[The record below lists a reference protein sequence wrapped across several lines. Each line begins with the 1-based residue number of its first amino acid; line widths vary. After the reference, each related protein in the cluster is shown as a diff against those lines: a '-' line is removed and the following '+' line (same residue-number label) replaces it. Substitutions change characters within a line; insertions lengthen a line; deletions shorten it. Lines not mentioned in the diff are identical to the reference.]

1 MRQLIPCTV
10 SRRQFVKG
18 SAAAATIGAFELGHT
33 AFPPAATRS
42 RSRSSVAADEAR
54 GTPSMRWGT
63 IRTATSGSSSSMS
76 TASTPATGL
85 RGRTG
90 AGHRRWRPAVRAE
103 PGIGEIFAITTASS
117 TPSRWLVQ
125 LQRVPT
131 ATRLLV
137 SNFSHHVHG
146 TKGFV
151 SFDGGDAV
159 MIQAQGY
166 AAEATQARPGR
177 PPDRVG
183 RPACRSRRQSTL
195 QRARLGR

>member
-1 MRQLIPCTV
+1 MIPLPISRRSPLMRQLIPCTV

-42 RSRSSVAADEAR
+42 RSRSSVAVDEAR
-54 GTPSMRWGT
+54 APPSMRWGT

-85 RGRTG
+85 RGAHWCRPQALA
-90 AGHRRWRPAVRAE
+90 AGGPGRARHRRNFRSPLRPVHL
-103 PGIGEIFAITTASS
+103 
-117 TPSRWLVQ
+117 SRWLVQ

-137 SNFSHHVHG
+137 ELRSPCPRD
-146 TKGFV
+146 KGF
-151 SFDGGDAV
+151 
-159 MIQAQGY
+159 
-166 AAEATQARPGR
+166 
-177 PPDRVG
+177 
-183 RPACRSRRQSTL
+183 C
-195 QRARLGR
+195 